1 MQFRTRTSE
10 LLLAIVLA
18 SGIVPAF
25 PQLLEQLRL
34 ARQLRPLSIHARRE
48 RLMPDYKAIEKIRA
62 QVPMTETIALIGAS
76 REARDEAVF
85 LNYYLYPH
93 RTRTFHSRWEY
104 LAARDQSKVFVR
116 LDSSPEVTT
125 YAGLRSDEVRR
136 TRIVR
141 DMPLSPQA
149 NTDFVVP
156 IVTSADG
163 PPPVVYTVEGALAAD
178 RETHVTLTLEPDNIL
193 KILTIFGTRVFNDLV
208 HECFGIMEF
217 AAWVHVKSDVPVRAA
232 FWLVNR
238 TARTAAPIHLIEGP
252 LTRPVPFP
260 VDPTV
265 SMWLLNLG
273 DDSTIAHVGT
283 ATALLP
289 PHGLIATH
297 AEGTVTGRVYAFT
310 SKKDPNGQTQFAWP
324 EDLK

>member
-136 TRIVR
+136 SRIVR

-178 RETHVTLTLEPDNIL
+178 RETHVTLTLEPDNIV
-193 KILTIFGTRVFNDLV
+193 KILTISGTRVFNDLV
-208 HECFGIMEF
+208 YECFGIMEF
-217 AAWVHVKSDVPVRAA
+217 AAWVHVKSDVRVRAA

-238 TARTAAPIHLIEGP
+238 TARTAVPIHPIG
-252 LTRPVPFP
+252 
-260 VDPTV
+260 
-265 SMWLLNLG
+265 
-273 DDSTIAHVGT
+273 AQ
-283 ATALLP
+283 LP
-289 PHGLIATH
+289 P
-297 AEGTVTGRVYAFT
+297 
-310 SKKDPNGQTQFAWP
+310 
-324 EDLK
+324 